1 MEHLN
6 SVAKVW
12 LLFTMAVGINFLY
25 KMMQL
30 AHRFLYAL
38 KRFV

>member
-1 MEHLN
+1 MEYLN

-12 LLFTMAVGINFLY
+12 ALFVIAAAINFLY

-30 AHRFLYAL
+30 AHRFLYTL